1 VSTAITV
8 RRVTE
13 ADWQLLRAV
22 RIEML
27 RDTPTAYLETVA
39 DAESRAETDWRFR
52 ARRGSVG
59 QMDYAIAAEA
69 ADVPGRWVGYMAC
82 FVDGPRRA
90 HLVSVYVAAAY
101 RGSGL
106 VRRMVDEVCRWA
118 RDEAG
123 VDRVHLYV
131 HEDNVRA
138 RAFYRRYGFV
148 ETGGSMPYE
157 LDPTKLE
164 IEMELHL
171 VDCGDAALE
180 R

>member
-13 ADWQLLRAV
+13 DDWQRLRDV

-27 RDTPTAYLETVA
+27 RDTPSAYLETVA
-39 DAESRAETDWRFR
+39 DAEARVEADWRFR
-52 ARRGSVG
+52 ARRGSAGV
-59 QMDYAIAAEA
+59 MDLAIAAEA
-69 ADVPGRWVGYMAC
+69 ADQPGPWVGYMAC
-82 FVDGPRRA
+82 FVDGAARA
-90 HLVSVYVAAAY
+90 HLVSVYVAPPY

-106 VRRMVDEVCRWA
+106 VGRMVDEVCRWA

-123 VDRVHLYV
+123 VERVHLYV
-131 HEDNVRA
+131 HEDNDRA
-138 RAFYRRYGFV
+138 RAFYRRFGFV

-157 LDPTKLE
+157 LDPTKRE
-164 IEMELHL
+164 IEMELSL